1 MKALF
6 RGDGW
11 GLGGKRREK
20 IFLEGEEK
28 RICAQRPEQLP
39 GVLAELDHVARSGDP
54 DLFAA
59 GFISYEA
66 GVLLEG
72 STALVREHDFLPFA
86 EFSIFDTRRVAARRP
101 GPPQPVDSSLFT
113 FKETATAERSLSSNE
128 WASDVEAIREGIAR
142 GDVYQVN
149 LSRRTRFSGRVEPFA
164 LSDALF
170 ADNPVPYALTLV
182 GGDWSVVSNSPE
194 LFLDVDLAARRVVTK
209 PIKGTIARAPDEGGD
224 ARRRAELLASA
235 KDAAENVMIVDLMR
249 NDLGKVAESGSVE
262 TTALREL
269 RSFRHLHHLESAVQA
284 RLRPGT
290 GLADILR
297 ATLPGGSITGAP
309 KRAALR
315 FIRGL
320 EPVARGAYCG
330 AAGFVRGDGRAV
342 FNVAIRTA
350 IVGRDTVDY
359 HAGGGIVWDSQP
371 DAEWREMES
380 KSREFGA
387 AMAARAAGK
396 VNDVR

>member
-11 GLGGKRREK
+11 GLGKGRAPK

-28 RICAQRPEQLP
+28 KISAETPEQLP
-39 GVLAELDHVARSGDP
+39 GVLAELDDVARSGDP
-54 DLFAA
+54 NLIAV

-66 GVLLEG
+66 GVFLEG
-72 STALVREHDFLPFA
+72 STSLVRAHEFLPFA
-86 EFSIFDTRRVAARRP
+86 EFSIFDTRRSADSRP
-101 GPPQPVDSSLFT
+101 APPCPVDSPLFT
-113 FKETATAERSLSSNE
+113 FKESATAERSLSSDE
-128 WASDVEAIREGIAR
+128 WARDVEAIREGIAR

-149 LSRRTRFSGRVEPFA
+149 LSSRTRFSGRVEPFA
-164 LSDALF
+164 LSDALY
-170 ADNPVPYALTLV
+170 ADNAVPYAMTIAH
-182 GGDWSVVSNSPE
+182 GDWAVVSNSPE
-194 LFLDVDLAARRVVTK
+194 LFLDVDLAGRLVVTK
-209 PIKGTIARAPDEGGD
+209 PIKGTIARAPDEGTD
-224 ARRRAELLASA
+224 AHRRADLLVSA
-235 KDAAENVMIVDLMR
+235 KDAAENVMIVDLLR
-249 NDLGKVAESGSVE
+249 NDLGKVAEPGRVE
-262 TTALREL
+262 TTALRVL

-284 RLRPGT
+284 RLRPGI
-290 GLADILR
+290 GLADVLR

-315 FIRGL
+315 FIHGL

-387 AMAARAAGK
+387 AMAALAAGK
-396 VNDVR
+396 VHDAR